1 MKGQYIIIDEKKT
14 PKHSLDSPKTY
25 EEVKNEDNL
34 ALLVE
39 EPYVV
44 LDIDSED
51 HFNCLCEIVKDYGI
65 RTRIM
70 KTNRGGHFWF
80 KSILPLTNNIDI
92 NTPITLKTDVKSWGK
107 KSMVTVKLHGV
118 WRQWIKSDDIVDEL
132 PYWLKPIKW
141 KKDLYGLKDGDGR
154 DAGLFSCIIPLM
166 QQGYNKQQIQYIFN
180 IINSYVFA
188 EQLKS
193 REIAK
198 MFDNNKIFE
207 EKQIG
212 FYEGKT
218 FQHNIFADW
227 MLETYDY
234 RKFGGVLY
242 SYENGKY
249 WEDDEKNSKI
259 KLAMITKLPTLKDKD
274 QREVYQ
280 NLRLKVLDGFPNEF
294 PLMINF
300 KNGMYNL
307 QTDKFEPHNAAIFSL
322 NQMNCQYNPDAHS
335 ADVDLLLNN
344 VSCKNASIRNLLEE
358 MLGYI
363 LIGDCRFQ
371 KSFILLGEGAN
382 GKSVFLDMIINWL
395 GPENCSSLALED
407 LSDRFRPS
415 QLVGK
420 MVNIGDDSGADLLKN
435 TAIFKKLVTGDPITL
450 EFKHGQ
456 PFSYA
461 NRAKMIFSAN
471 NLPPS
476 SDKSNGFMRRMA
488 IVPFNAKFL
497 PTDDDY
503 DPLIGKKVCTEE
515 AKSYILNLAIKA
527 AKRLIQNKQFT
538 IPEEVKQEVDKYEI
552 ANNNVLSF
560 VMEVPPIV
568 DKDVTKTYANYCLYC
583 VKNNTTPYKINK
595 FIEEI
600 LRHEIDLTIDIEV
613 TDTGK
618 IRTWR
623 KKEQED

>member
-1 MKGQYIIIDEKKT
+1 MKGQYIVIDENKT
-14 PKHSLDSPKTY
+14 PKHSLDTPKTY
-25 EEVKNEDNL
+25 EEVKDEDNL

-51 HFNCLCEIVKDYGI
+51 HFNCLLEIVKDYGI
-65 RTRIM
+65 RTRIL

-80 KSILPLTNNIDI
+80 KSIMPLTNNIDI
-92 NTPITLKTDVKSWGK
+92 NTPITLRTDIKSWGK
-107 KSMVTVKLHGV
+107 KSMVTVKLKGK
-118 WRQWIKSDDIVDEL
+118 WREWIKTDDIVDEL
-132 PYWLKPIKW
+132 PYWLKPMKW
-141 KKDLYGLKDGDGR
+141 KRDLYGLKEGDGR
-154 DAGLFSCIIPLM
+154 DAGLFSCIMPLM

-180 IINSYVFA
+180 MINSYVFA
-188 EQLKS
+188 EPLKS

-198 MFDNNKIFE
+198 MFDNNKVFE
-207 EKQIG
+207 EKQVG
-212 FYEGKT
+212 FYEGKS

-227 MLETYDY
+227 MMENNDY
-234 RKFGGVLY
+234 RKYGGVLY
-242 SYENGKY
+242 TYSKGKY

-259 KLAMITKLPTLKDKD
+259 KLTMITKLPNLKDKD

-280 NLRLKVLDGFPNEF
+280 NLRLRAEEGCPNEF
-294 PLMINF
+294 PLIINM
-300 KNGMYNL
+300 KNGIYDLEKDEFRQHTPN
-307 QTDKFEPHNAAIFSL
+307 IFLL
-322 NQMNCQYNPDAHS
+322 NQMNCTYNPEITCKY
-335 ADVDLLLNN
+335 VDTLLDN
-344 VSCKNASIRNLLEE
+344 VSCKNAAIRNLLEE

-382 GKSVFLDMIINWL
+382 GKSVFLDMIVNWL
-395 GPENCSSLALED
+395 GIENCSSLALED

-456 PFSYA
+456 PFSYQ

-476 SDKSNGFMRRMA
+476 SDKSNGFMRRMT
-488 IVPFNAKFL
+488 IIPFNAKFL

-503 DPLIGKKVCTEE
+503 DPLISEKVCTEE

-527 AKRLIQNKQFT
+527 AKRLIKNKQFT
-538 IPEEVKQEVDKYEI
+538 IPDAVKDEIDKYEI
-552 ANNNVLSF
+552 ANNNVLSYI
-560 VMEVPPIV
+560 MEVPPIV

-583 VKNNTTPYKINK
+583 VKNNTSPYKVNK

-600 LRHEIDLTIDIEV
+600 LRHEADLTIDIE
-613 TDTGK
+613 TTETGK
-618 IRTWR
+618 VRTWKR
-623 KKEQED
+623 KERED

>member
-1 MKGQYIIIDEKKT
+1 MKGQYIIIDENKT

-25 EEVKNEDNL
+25 DEVKNEDNL

-51 HFNCLCEIVKDYGI
+51 HFNCLCEIVKDYGV

-92 NTPITLKTDVKSWGK
+92 NTPITLRTDIKSWGK
-107 KSMVTVKLHGV
+107 KSMVTIKLNGE
-118 WRQWIKSDDIVDEL
+118 WREWIKNDDIIDEL

-141 KKDLYGLKDGDGR
+141 KRDLYGLKNGDGR
-154 DAGLFSCIIPLM
+154 DAGLFSCIMPLL

-188 EQLKS
+188 EPLKS

-198 MFDNNKIFE
+198 MFDNNKVFE
-207 EKQIG
+207 EKEVG
-212 FYEGKT
+212 FYNGKQ

-227 MLETYDY
+227 LLETNHYMKY
-234 RKFGGVLY
+234 GGMLY
-242 SYENGKY
+242 SYSGGKY

-259 KLAMITKLPTLKDKD
+259 KLTMITKLPGLKDKD

-280 NLRLKVLDGFPNEF
+280 NLRLKVPDGHPNEY
-294 PLMINF
+294 PLVVNF
-300 KNGMYNL
+300 RNGTYDL
-307 QTDKFEPHNAAIFSL
+307 QSEQFKPHNPSIFSL
-322 NQMNCQYNPDAHS
+322 NQINCIYDPDAKC
-335 ADVDLLLNN
+335 DYVDTLLNN
-344 VSCKNASIRNLLEE
+344 VSCDNKSIRLLLEE
-358 MLGYI
+358 LLGYI

-395 GPENCSSLALED
+395 GAENCSSLALED

-476 SDKSNGFMRRMA
+476 SDKSNGFMRRMT
-488 IVPFNAKFL
+488 IIPFNAKFL

-503 DPLIGKKVCTEE
+503 DPLIGKKVCSEE
-515 AKSYILNLAIKA
+515 AKSYILNLAIKS
-527 AKRLIQNKQFT
+527 AKRLLQNKQFT
-538 IPEEVKQEVDKYEI
+538 IPEIVLEEINKYEI
-552 ANNNVLSF
+552 ANNNVLSYIS
-560 VMEVPPIV
+560 EVPPII
-568 DKDVTKTYANYCLYC
+568 DKDVTQTYANYCLYC
-583 VKNNTTPYKINK
+583 VKNNTQPYKVNK
-595 FIEEI
+595 FVEEI
-600 LRHEIDLTIDIEV
+600 LRHNSTLTIDVET

-623 KKEQED
+623 KKEQD

>member
-1 MKGQYIIIDEKKT
+1 MRGQYIIIDEDKT
-14 PKHSLDSPKTY
+14 PKHSLDYPKTY
-25 EEVKNEDNL
+25 EEVKDEDNL
-34 ALLVE
+34 AILVE

-44 LDIDSED
+44 LDIDSKE
-51 HFNCLCEIVKDYGI
+51 HFDCLCEIVKDYGI

-70 KTNRGGHFWF
+70 KSSRGGHFWF
-80 KSILPLTNNIDI
+80 KSIVPLTNNIDI

-107 KSMVTVKLHGV
+107 RSMVTIKHKGK
-118 WRQWIKSDDIVDEL
+118 WREWIRNDDIVDEL

-154 DAGLFSCIIPLM
+154 DAGLFSCIIPLL

-188 EQLKS
+188 EPLKS

-198 MFDNNKIFE
+198 MFDNNKVFE
-207 EKQIG
+207 EKEVG
-212 FYEGKT
+212 FYNGKQ

-227 MLETYDY
+227 LLENNDY
-234 RKFGGVLY
+234 RKYAGVLY
-242 SYENGKY
+242 TYEKGKY
-249 WEDDEKNSKI
+249 YEDDEKNSKI
-259 KLAMITKLPTLKDKD
+259 KLAMITKLPGLKDKD
-274 QREVYQ
+274 QREAYQ
-280 NLRLKVLDGFPNEF
+280 NLRLKVKDGYPNEY
-294 PLMINF
+294 PLIVNF
-300 KNGMYNL
+300 KNGMYDL
-307 QTDKFEPHNAAIFSL
+307 QTEEYKEHTPTIFTL
-322 NQMNCQYNPDAHS
+322 NQMNCVYNPEATCVY
-335 ADVDLLLNN
+335 VDRLLDN
-344 VSCKNASIRNLLEE
+344 VSCKNASIRTLLEE

-382 GKSVFLDMIINWL
+382 GKSVFLDMIVNWL
-395 GPENCSSLALED
+395 GSENCSSLALED

-456 PFSYA
+456 PFSYC

-476 SDKSNGFMRRMA
+476 SDKSNGFMRRMT
-488 IVPFNAKFL
+488 IIPFNAKFL

-503 DPLIGKKVCTEE
+503 DPLISQKVCTEE
-515 AKSYILNLAIKA
+515 AKSYLLNIAINA
-527 AKRLIQNKQFT
+527 AKRLIKNKQFT
-538 IPEEVKQEVDKYEI
+538 IPDEVKQEIDKYEI
-552 ANNNVLSF
+552 ANNNVLSYIN
-560 VMEVPPIV
+560 EVPPIV

-583 VKNNTTPYKINK
+583 VKNNTSPYKVNK

-600 LRHEIDLTIDIEV
+600 LRHETNLTIEIQTTE
-613 TDTGK
+613 TGR
-618 IRTWR
+618 IRTWK
-623 KKEQED
+623 KKEREN

>member
-1 MKGQYIIIDEKKT
+1 MRRQYIIIDEDKT

-25 EEVKNEDNL
+25 DEVCDEPNV
-34 ALLVE
+34 AMLVD

-44 LDIDSED
+44 LDVDSKE
-51 HFNCLCEIVKDYGI
+51 HFDCLYEIINDYGI

-70 KTNRGGHFWF
+70 KSDRGGHFWF

-92 NTPITLKTDVKSWGK
+92 NTPITLHTDIKSWGK
-107 KSMVTVKLHGV
+107 KSMVTIKHKGV
-118 WRQWIKSDDIVDEL
+118 WREWIKNDDIVDEL

-141 KKDLYGLKDGDGR
+141 KRDLYGLKDGDGR

-180 IINSYVFA
+180 IVNSYVFA
-188 EQLKS
+188 EPLKQ
-193 REIAK
+193 REIIK

-207 EKQIG
+207 QKEIG
-212 FYEGKT
+212 FYNGKQ

-227 MLETYDY
+227 LLENYEY
-234 RKFGGVLY
+234 RKFGGSLY
-242 SYENGKY
+242 TYDRGKY
-249 WEDDEKNSKI
+249 YEDDEKNSKI
-259 KLAMITKLPTLKDKD
+259 KLTMITKLPSLKTKE
-274 QREVYQ
+274 QNETYQ
-280 NLRLKVLDGFPNEF
+280 NLKLKAIEASPNEF
-294 PLMINF
+294 PLIINF

-307 QTDKFEPHNAAIFSL
+307 EKDEFLNHTAGIFSL
-322 NQMNCQYNPDAHS
+322 NQMNCKYEPEAKCK
-335 ADVDLLLNN
+335 AVDNLLDNI
-344 VSCKNASIRNLLEE
+344 SCKNKAIRVLLEE

-382 GKSVFLDMIINWL
+382 GKSVFLDMIVNWL
-395 GPENCSSLALED
+395 GSENCSSLALED

-420 MVNIGDDSGADLLKN
+420 VVNIGDDSGADLLKN

-450 EFKHGQ
+450 EFKHSQ
-456 PFSYA
+456 PFSYN

-476 SDKSNGFMRRMA
+476 SDKSNGFIRRMV
-488 IVPFNAKFL
+488 IIPFNAKFV
-497 PTDDDY
+497 PGNINY
-503 DPLIGKKVCTEE
+503 DPMITEKVSTEE
-515 AKSYILNLAIKA
+515 AKSYLLNIAIKA
-527 AKRLIQNKQFT
+527 AKRLLKNNEFT
-538 IPEEVKQEVDKYEI
+538 IPDVVKEEVDKYEI
-552 ANNNVLSF
+552 ANNNVLSYLS
-560 VMEVPPIV
+560 EVPPLY

-583 VKNNTTPYKINK
+583 VKNNTSPYKVNK

-600 LRHEIDLTIDIEV
+600 LRHDTEITIDIQV
-613 TDTGK
+613 TETGK
-618 IRTWR
+618 IRTWK
-623 KKEQED
+623 KKEQD

>member
-1 MKGQYIIIDEKKT
+1 MKGQYIIIDENKT

-25 EEVKNEDNL
+25 DEVKNEDNL

-51 HFNCLCEIVKDYGI
+51 HFNCLCEIVKDYGV

-92 NTPITLKTDVKSWGK
+92 NTPITLRTDIKSWGK
-107 KSMVTVKLHGV
+107 KSMVTIKLNGE
-118 WRQWIKSDDIVDEL
+118 WREWIKNDDIIDEL

-141 KKDLYGLKDGDGR
+141 KRDLYGLKNGDGR
-154 DAGLFSCIIPLM
+154 DAGLFSCIMPLL

-188 EQLKS
+188 EPLKS

-198 MFDNNKIFE
+198 MFDNNKVFE
-207 EKQIG
+207 EKEVG
-212 FYEGKT
+212 FYNGKQ

-227 MLETYDY
+227 LLETNNYMKY
-234 RKFGGVLY
+234 GGMLY
-242 SYENGKY
+242 SYSGGKY

-259 KLAMITKLPTLKDKD
+259 KLTMITKLPGLKDKD

-280 NLRLKVLDGFPNEF
+280 NLRLKVPEGHPNEY
-294 PLMINF
+294 PLVVNF
-300 KNGMYNL
+300 RNGTYDL
-307 QTDKFEPHNAAIFSL
+307 QSEQFKPHNPSIFSL
-322 NQMNCQYNPDAHS
+322 NQINCIYDPDAKC
-335 ADVDLLLNN
+335 DYVDTLLNN
-344 VSCKNASIRNLLEE
+344 VSCDNKSIRLLLEE
-358 MLGYI
+358 LLGYI

-395 GPENCSSLALED
+395 GAENCSSLALED

-476 SDKSNGFMRRMA
+476 SDKSNGFMRRMT
-488 IVPFNAKFL
+488 IIPFNAKFL

-515 AKSYILNLAIKA
+515 AKSYILNLAIKS
-527 AKRLIQNKQFT
+527 AKRLLQNKQFT
-538 IPEEVKQEVDKYEI
+538 IPEIVLEEISKYEI
-552 ANNNVLSF
+552 ANNNVLSYIS
-560 VMEVPPIV
+560 EVPPII
-568 DKDVTKTYANYCLYC
+568 DKDVTQTYANYCLYC
-583 VKNNTTPYKINK
+583 VKNNTQPYKVNK
-595 FIEEI
+595 FVEEI
-600 LRHEIDLTIDIEV
+600 LRHNQLLTIDVET

-623 KKEQED
+623 KKEQD